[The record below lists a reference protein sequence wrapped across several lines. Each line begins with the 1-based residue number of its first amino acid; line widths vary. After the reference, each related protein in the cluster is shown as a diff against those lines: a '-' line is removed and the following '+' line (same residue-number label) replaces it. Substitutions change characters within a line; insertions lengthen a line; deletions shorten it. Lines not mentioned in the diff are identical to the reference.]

1 MDEKLIRLVFGKR
14 GSGKSVLAK
23 SLIRYQNRYL
33 IYDTLGEY
41 TDGVTI
47 SDLDTLRRFWLK
59 VYQRN
64 FRIVYQPLDPDAE
77 FDAVCEL
84 VWECQDMTFLVEE
97 IDQYCQLHRMS
108 PEMKNI
114 VQRGRHRHIEL
125 IGVTQRPA
133 NIDRLLT
140 SQTKEM
146 YILSMT
152 EPRDIAYFKD
162 AIGGNIEEKIVALDQ
177 YQYVRWQEN
186 EEELEIGK
194 ASKKQ

>member
-14 GSGKSVLAK
+14 GSGKSVLAR
-23 SLIRYQNRYL
+23 SLIHNQNRYL
-33 IYDTLGEY
+33 TYDTLGEY
-41 TDGVTI
+41 SDGVTI
-47 SDLDTLRRFWLK
+47 CDLDTLRRFWLK

-64 FRIVYQPLDPDAE
+64 FRIVYQPLDPDVE

-97 IDQYCQLHRMS
+97 IDQYCQQHRMS

-114 VQRGRHRHIEL
+114 VQRGRHRNIEL

-162 AIGGNIEEKIVALDQ
+162 AIGGDVEEKIAALEQ
-177 YQYVRWQEN
+177 YQYVHWQEN
-186 EEELEIGK
+186 EEELNVGK
-194 ASKKQ
+194 ASPN

>member
-1 MDEKLIRLVFGKR
+1 MAMDEKLIRLVFGKR
-14 GSGKSVLAK
+14 GSGKSVLAR
-23 SLIRYQNRYL
+23 SLIHNQNRYV

-41 TDGVTI
+41 TAGVTI
-47 SDLDTLRRFWLK
+47 CDLDTLKRFWLK

-162 AIGGNIEEKIVALDQ
+162 AINGNIEEKIEALEQ
-177 YQYVRWQEN
+177 YQYVHWQEN
-186 EEELEIGK
+186 EEELKIGK
-194 ASKKQ
+194 AS